1 MNQEERRKEILAWI
15 RSSDAP
21 VPGAALAKRCGV
33 SRQVIVQD
41 IAVLRAAGHNIC
53 STYRGYLCQTAERV
67 SRVYQVRHSDEEME
81 DELNTIVDN
90 GGCVRDVFVEHEVY
104 GRLYAKLN
112 VNSRRKAAE
121 FLEDIRS
128 GKSSPLKNITSG
140 MHFHTVEADGEE
152 TLDQIGRELEAKG
165 YLIKEE

>member
-1 MNQEERRKEILAWI
+1 MNQEERRKEILDRI
-15 RSSDAP
+15 RNSDGP
-21 VPGAALAKRCGV
+21 VSGTALARWCGV

-53 STYRGYLCQTAERV
+53 STYRGYLCETPARV
-67 SRVYQVRHSDEEME
+67 SRVFQVRHTDEEIG

-104 GRLYAKLN
+104 GKLYAKLN
-112 VNSRRKAAE
+112 VSSRRKAAE
-121 FLEDIRS
+121 FLEEIRS

-140 MHFHTVEADGEE
+140 LHFHTVEADCEE
-152 TLDQIGRELEAKG
+152 TLDQIEKELDARG
-165 YLIKEE
+165 YLVQKK